1 MTKAMN
7 SDALKFCSGFGQF
20 HTNKPSPNQQAYTGI
35 SLQEIEAMV
44 LDPQSVPKP
53 EARWTIPSTEKTR
66 NYAAQQENGQ
76 FGFVWADLDY
86 VQCNIECVAK
96 TLREILPPGTKFFVY
111 TSRSATPENQRCRV
125 IVEYANL
132 LAWQDHES
140 AAQILNDRLEKAG
153 IKPDH
158 KSELSGQLCYLP
170 NRGEFYDYHIEHG
183 ETLDPIRAF
192 GDEFT
197 AKRTLRIEE
206 EQRRRRQR
214 EEARRKAEERRASG
228 FESPIQAYNM
238 ANPLEDV
245 LELYGYQKVRG
256 RYLSPNSGS
265 GSPGVSIKEDGRWV
279 SSHESDA
286 ATVGK
291 FGDTFDLFCY
301 YEHHGN
307 RDAALKAAREK
318 YCQPG
323 SSSSSAGVEFGPDF
337 FENSGQATVA
347 SVASVAVAEW
357 PEPISLIV
365 SQRPDPYPL
374 EALPGIIGEAV
385 GEVVGFVQ
393 CPIPLAACSALSAVS
408 TVVQGLADIRRSER
422 LEGPTSLYCLAIA
435 DSGERKSTVDDFFS
449 RPIRDW
455 ETQKADEMKIDM
467 KRFAAERQGWEARK
481 AGIMTAIRDTAK
493 KGKDTETLETN
504 LTVLEANEPGG
515 PTIPRV
521 LFGDATPE
529 ALAFRLAHGWPV
541 GGVLSSE
548 AGIVF
553 GGHAMGKDSAMRNMA
568 LLNSLWGAERVTID
582 RKTGPSF
589 VVQGA
594 RLTMGLAVQ
603 SETVRAFLDSSK
615 GLARGIGWLAR
626 FLIAWPESTQGTRL
640 FRDPPHHWPHLE
652 KFHRRLGSL
661 LDSPLSFDEFGN
673 LSPDML
679 ELSPEAKAAWVAFHN
694 EVEEELRPGRDMA
707 ETRDVAS
714 KAADNAARLAGLF
727 HVFENGPAGHV
738 GIDHM
743 ETAASVITWHLY
755 EARRFLGEIALPV
768 AMTNALK
775 LDEWILRYCRE
786 NGVSRISTRNIQQ
799 WGPGCTR
806 DRKAL
811 HSALEELV
819 DAARVRV
826 VKDGRRILV
835 EVNPALLEK

>member
-1 MTKAMN
+1 MIK
-7 SDALKFCSGFGQF
+7 
-20 HTNKPSPNQQAYTGI
+20 
-35 SLQEIEAMV
+35 
-44 LDPQSVPKP
+44 
-53 EARWTIPSTEKTR
+53 TIRS
-66 NYAAQQENGQ
+66 
-76 FGFVWADLDY
+76 
-86 VQCNIECVAK
+86 
-96 TLREILPPGTKFFVY
+96 ILPGKRFLAYLTK
-111 TSRSATPENQRCRV
+111 SATPENQKCRV
-125 IVEYANL
+125 ILGYSSLCPGDDHVLVE
-132 LAWQDHES
+132 
-140 AAQILNDRLEKAG
+140 QILNDRLQKAG
-153 IKPDH
+153 ITPDR
-158 KSELSGQLCYLP
+158 KTEQAGQICYLP
-170 NRGEFYDYHIEHG
+170 NAGDFYDHHLEQG
-183 ETLDPIRAF
+183 EPLDLIKDL
-192 GDEFT
+192 GDELN
-197 AKRTLRIEE
+197 AKRILRIEA
-206 EQRRRRQR
+206 EQRRQQQR
-214 EEARRKAEERRASG
+214 VEARRKAEERLASG
-228 FESPIQAYNM
+228 IGSPIDAYNA
-238 ANPLEDV
+238 ANPIEDV
-245 LELYGYQKVRG
+245 LESYGYKKKG
-256 RYLSPNSGS
+256 DRYLSPNSSS
-265 GSPGVSIKEDGRWV
+265 GTPGVSVKDGRWI
-279 SSHESDA
+279 SSHGSDE
-286 ATVGK
+286 ATIGK
-291 FGDTFDLFCY
+291 SGDAFDLFVFFD
-301 YEHHGN
+301 HRGDF
-307 RDAALKAAREK
+307 DAAMKAAAGT
-318 YCQPG
+318 YCQSRG
-323 SSSSSAGVEFGPDF
+323 DSSSPGVEFGPDF

-347 SVASVAVAEW
+347 AVASVAVAKW
-357 PEPISLIV
+357 PEPISLV
-365 SQRPDPYPL
+365 VNQRPDPYPL
-374 EALPGIIGEAV
+374 EALPGVIGEAV
-385 GEVVGFVQ
+385 KEVVGFVQ
-393 CPIPLAACSALSAVS
+393 CPVALAACSALSAVS

-435 DSGERKSTVDDFFS
+435 DSGERKSTADDFFS

-455 ETQKADEMKIDM
+455 ETHKADEKKVDL
-467 KRFAAERQGWEARK
+467 KRFAAENQAWEARK
-481 AGIMTAIRDTAK
+481 AGILTAIKETAK
-493 KGKDTETLETN
+493 KGKDTKTLETN
-504 LTVLEANEPGG
+504 LGDLEANEPEG

-529 ALAFRLAHGWPV
+529 ALAFKLAHGWPV

-652 KFHRRLGSL
+652 KFHMRLGSL

-679 ELSPEAKAAWVAFHN
+679 ELSPEAKAAWVAFHD
-694 EVEEELRPGRDMA
+694 EVEAELRPGRDMA

-743 ETAASVITWHLY
+743 EAAASIIAWHLY

-786 NGVSRISTRNIQQ
+786 NGVSGISTRNIQQ

-811 HSALEELV
+811 QSALEELV

-826 VKDGRRILV
+826 VKYGRRILV